1 MILLCYRGN
10 SKKKIE
16 DYSGGSISA
25 FFFSSVAPTVHS
37 TEAEKTGHPVNGGC
51 LSDTTGAGGMGRWGL
66 QGNGTCAASMPPF
79 QRAGSI

>member
-1 MILLCYRGN
+1 MGIL
-10 SKKKIE
+10 KKKSRTIAE
-16 DYSGGSISA
+16 VA
-25 FFFSSVAPTVHS
+25 FQLFFFSSVAPTVHS